1 MHGNVRDWFVLRSND
16 RSHCNLHHHC
26 RRRKADE
33 LMTDCK
39 IQEVKEYLRRVRYQ
53 KGVVNSLNEHLEQL
67 RMEIYSVEG

>member
-1 MHGNVRDWFVLRSND
+1 
-16 RSHCNLHHHC
+16 
-26 RRRKADE
+26 
-33 LMTDCK
+33 MTDCK